1 MAKTLVAERHPNPS
15 KAAVLN
21 IPENLVYEVL
31 NGKPIYF
38 RDYKSVLNHEK
49 TLDDVMATG
58 RLQTL
63 IINAV
68 QEHLILN
75 HRQAGLKY
83 LSNEVRIH
91 ISLNS
96 NFSCDLAAIDKTLL
110 AASEDD
116 TKYYNFPPEFVIE
129 VDTNGDFSDSAFESY
144 LFEKSRKLLDFGVKK
159 VFWILTASQT
169 VTIGRFDSDIWT
181 TQLWHKPIEI
191 FEGHPLILQELF
203 LENGIKLPNLPLY

>member
-1 MAKTLVAERHPNPS
+1 MEKTLIEKKTVIQTKKHQQS
-15 KAAVLN
+15 
-21 IPENLVYEVL
+21 IPQALIYEVL

-38 RDYKSVLNHEK
+38 RDYKAVLNHEK

-75 HRQAGLKY
+75 HRQKGLKY
-83 LSNEVRIH
+83 LSNEVDIH
-91 ISLNS
+91 IALNS
-96 NFSCDLAAIDKTLL
+96 NLSCDLVGFDKTLL
-110 AASEDD
+110 AASDD
-116 TKYYNFPPEFVIE
+116 NTKYYDFPPEFVIE
-129 VDTNGDFSDSAFESY
+129 VDTNGDFSDIAFETY

-169 VTIGRFDSDIWT
+169 VTIGTIDSDVWT

-191 FEGHPLILQELF
+191 FDGHPLVLQDLF
-203 LENGIKLPNLPLY
+203 REIGIKFSNIQ

>member
-1 MAKTLVAERHPNPS
+1 MEKMLIAKTSVVQS
-15 KAAVLN
+15 KAPKQD
-21 IPENLVYEVL
+21 IPQDLIYEEL

-38 RDYKSVLNHEK
+38 RDYKAVLNHEK

-63 IINAV
+63 IINAI

-75 HRQAGLKY
+75 HRQEGFKY
-83 LSNEVRIH
+83 LSNEVGIH
-91 ISLNS
+91 IALNS
-96 NFSCDLAAIDKTLL
+96 NLSCDLVGFDKTLL

-116 TKYYNFPPEFVIE
+116 IKYYNFPPEFVIE
-129 VDTNGDFSDSAFESY
+129 VDTNGDFSNIAFEAY
-144 LFEKSRKLLDFGVKK
+144 LFEKSRKLLEFGVKK

-169 VTIGRFDSDIWT
+169 VTIATIDSDVWT

-191 FEGHPLILQELF
+191 FDGHPLVLQDLF
-203 LENGIKLPNLPLY
+203 RESGIKFTYIE